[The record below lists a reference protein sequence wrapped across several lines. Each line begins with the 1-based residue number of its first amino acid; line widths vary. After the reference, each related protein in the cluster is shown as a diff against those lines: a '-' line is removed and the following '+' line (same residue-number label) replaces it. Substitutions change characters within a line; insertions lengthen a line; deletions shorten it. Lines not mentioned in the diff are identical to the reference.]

1 MATARRVTRSEQQ
14 QRRWWGSSAAR
25 GRLLAAALAVL
36 GTMLLTLGG
45 CTTLMFAAANVPA
58 AFGDHELLRDLAYGP
73 RSRHRLDVYV
83 PEAVPAGGVPVI
95 VFWHG
100 GGWIDGDRE
109 RYRFVGATLA
119 DAGYVVMVPDY
130 RLHPEVRFPAFVQ
143 DAALALKWAHDNA
156 ARFGGDPAKLFVMG
170 HSAGAHQAALLALDP
185 RYLEAIGG
193 EPHWIRGLIG
203 LSGPYALVPDTDLL
217 RAIFGP
223 PHTPADW
230 QAVAHVTTD
239 APPVLLGH
247 GDEDGVVWIR
257 HSEAL
262 ETALRA
268 AGVDVTLRRYA
279 RRNHA
284 DTVAALSV
292 PARARAPVLADI
304 KAFVARISASPAP
317 ADR

>member
-1 MATARRVTRSEQQ
+1 MAAARRMTG
-14 QRRWWGSSAAR
+14 RRDPLASRGAVAR
-25 GRLLAAALAVL
+25 PGRLLALVVAVVVVAAL
-36 GTMLLTLGG
+36 TIGG

-58 AFGDHELLRDLAYGP
+58 AFGDHELRRDLAYGP
-73 RSRHRLDVYV
+73 HARHRLDVYV
-83 PEAVPAGGVPVI
+83 PETVPAGGAPVI

-100 GGWIDGDRE
+100 GGWIDGDRA

-119 DAGYVVMVPDY
+119 EAGYVAVLPDY
-130 RLHPEVRFPAFVQ
+130 RLYPEVRFPVFVE

-156 ARFGGDPAKLFVMG
+156 ARFGGNPAQLFVMG

-193 EPHWIRGLIG
+193 QQRWIRGLIG

-217 RAIFGP
+217 LRVFAP
-223 PHTPADW
+223 PGTPADW
-230 QAVAHVTTD
+230 QAVAHVNAN
-239 APPVLLGH
+239 APPALLAH
-247 GDEDGVVWIR
+247 GEQDGIVWIR

-262 ETALRA
+262 ATAMRA

-292 PARARAPVLADI
+292 PARGRAPVLADI
-304 KAFVARISASPAP
+304 KAFVARISASPVP
-317 ADR
+317 VDR